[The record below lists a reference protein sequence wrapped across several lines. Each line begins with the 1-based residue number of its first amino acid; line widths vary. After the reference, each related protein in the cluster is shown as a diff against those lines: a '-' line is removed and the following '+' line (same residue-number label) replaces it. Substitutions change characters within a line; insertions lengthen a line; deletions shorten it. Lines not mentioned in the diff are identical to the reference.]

1 VTRAL
6 DWERDG
12 WDWPH
17 RRHSHFVPTA
27 GSRIRWH
34 VQLMGSGPALLLLH
48 GTGAS
53 THSFRELMPLLAR
66 DFSVIA
72 PDLPGH
78 AFSTLPPEF
87 EPTLTATAAALAEL
101 LVVLGVHPA
110 LAVGHSAGAA
120 LLVQMALEHMLDAR
134 RLVGLGAAL
143 VPFRGV
149 GAALFPPAAR
159 LLSRSFTA
167 ARLVA
172 HRARDPENVRRVV
185 EGTGSRLDARGVGLY
200 QRLASNPSHIA
211 AVLRM
216 LAVWDLAPLFDALP
230 RLDPELLLV
239 TGERDRAVPPS
250 QAYAVASRVPRSQ
263 VTVLPATGHLLHEEQ
278 PDLVAGFVERH
289 AGAARPVV
297 PAKEGRP

>member
-1 VTRAL
+1 VTRGL

-12 WDWPH
+12 REWPH

-34 VQLMGSGPALLLLH
+34 VQRMGSGPDLLLVH

-66 DFSVIA
+66 DFTVVA

-87 EPTLTATAAALAEL
+87 EPTLTATSAALAEL
-101 LVVLGVHPA
+101 MGVLGVRPA

-120 LLVQMALEHMLDAR
+120 VLVQMALDGTLEAR
-134 RLVGLGAAL
+134 RLVG
-143 VPFRGV
+143 P
-149 GAALFPPAAR
+149 ALFSPAAR
-159 LLSRSFTA
+159 LLSRSSTA

-172 HRARDPENVRRVV
+172 YRARDPENVKRVV
-185 EGTGSRLDARGVGLY
+185 EGTGSRLDAHGVGLY
-200 QRLASNPSHIA
+200 QRLASNPGHIA

-216 LAVWDLAPLFDALP
+216 LAVWDLAPLFAALP
-230 RLDPELLLV
+230 RLDRELLLLA
-239 TGERDRAVPPS
+239 GERDRAVPLA
-250 QAYAVASRVPRSQ
+250 QAHAVASRVPGTRVS
-263 VTVLPATGHLLHEEQ
+263 VLPASGHLLHEEL
-278 PDLVAGFVERH
+278 PALVAGFVERH
-289 AGAARPVV
+289 GAAARSFLPRAERRP
-297 PAKEGRP
+297 